1 MSHLYPPFAA
11 LLITCMIVLHGPAA
25 TAQENNQPPEG
36 FTALFNGKDIVGWT
50 GGKTEDPVK
59 IKAKLEGMNGEQ
71 RETYFAKIDADINKN
86 WSVQDGEL
94 VSTGKG
100 LHLVTPDDY
109 ADFEMWVDWKLMSAG
124 GDSGIYVRDTPQ
136 VQIWDPNHKPA
147 HKHGS
152 DKGSGGLWNNK
163 THPRDPSQLAD
174 NPIGQWNR
182 MYIRMV
188 GPYCTVV
195 LNGKTVVDNVVLE
208 NFFDRK
214 RPVYATGRIHLQ
226 THGSET
232 RFRNVFVRE
241 IGAEESNKLLNEITG
256 DDDEFTSIFNGR
268 DFTGWAG
275 GTHGYLVEDG
285 ELWSNGKHG
294 ANLITEKMY
303 NDFIA
308 RFDFVLS
315 PGANNG
321 VIIRT
326 PNAKVNPAGHA
337 LELQILDDSAERYA
351 KLKPYQFHGS
361 IYGIQPAI
369 RGYLR
374 PVGQWN
380 TQEVR
385 VVGDHIRVTLNG
397 YTIVDAHLDK
407 VAPNHRGAKRRVGH
421 FGFTGH
427 TSKIGFRNIRIKA
440 IEDNQP

>member
-1 MSHLYPPFAA
+1 MSYLHQSIIAVGMA
-11 LLITCMIVLHGPAA
+11 CMIVLHGPTA
-25 TAQENNQPPEG
+25 TAQNHNQPPEG
-36 FTALFNGKDIVGWT
+36 FTALFNGKDIAGWT
-50 GGKTEDPVK
+50 GGQTEDPVK
-59 IKAKLEGMNGEQ
+59 IKKKLEGMNDEQ
-71 RETYFAKIDADINKN
+71 RKAYYAKIDADINRN
-86 WSVQDGEL
+86 WSVENGEL

-100 LHLVTPDDY
+100 LHLVTPEDY
-109 ADFEMWVDWKLMSAG
+109 GDFEMWVDWKLMSAG

-136 VQIWDPNHKPA
+136 VQIWDPNHEPA

-163 THPRDPSQLAD
+163 ADGRFPTKVAD
-174 NPIGQWNR
+174 NAIGEWNR

-195 LNGKTVVDNVVLE
+195 LNGKKVVDNVVLE

-241 IGAEESNKLLNEITG
+241 IGAQESSKLLKEIVG
-256 DDDEFTSIFNGR
+256 EEGFSSIFNGK
-268 DFTGWAG
+268 DFTGWTG
-275 GTHGYLVEDG
+275 GTHGYVVENG

-294 ANLITEKMY
+294 ANLITQQAY
-303 NDFIA
+303 SDFIA
-308 RFDFVLS
+308 RFEFVLS
-315 PGANNG
+315 PVSNNG

-326 PNAKVNPAGHA
+326 PNAKVTPASHA
-337 LELQILDDSAERYA
+337 LELQILDDSAKEYA

-361 IYGIQPAI
+361 IYGIQPAT

-385 VVGDHIRVTLNG
+385 VIGDHIQVILNG
-397 YTIVDAHLDK
+397 YPIVDAHLDK
-407 VAPNHRGAKRRVGH
+407 VAPNHKGAKRRIGH
-421 FGFTGH
+421 FGFAGH
-427 TSKIGFRNIRIKA
+427 TSKIGFRNIRIKQ
-440 IEDNQP
+440 IEDNTQ

>member
-1 MSHLYPPFAA
+1 MIYLKQSIVVFAFA
-11 LLITCMIVLHGPAA
+11 CAILLHGPAA

-36 FTALFNGKDIVGWT
+36 FTALFNGKDIEGWT

-59 IKAKLEGMNGEQ
+59 IKKNLAGMNEEQ
-71 RETYFAKIDADINKN
+71 RKAYFAKIDADINKN
-86 WSVQDGEL
+86 WSVANGEL

-136 VQIWDPNHKPA
+136 VQIWDPGHKPA

-163 THPRDPSQLAD
+163 KAGKDPSQLAD
-174 NPIGQWNR
+174 NAIGEWNR

-195 LNGKTVVDNVVLE
+195 LNGKKVVDNVVLE

-214 RPVYATGRIHLQ
+214 RPVYPTGRIHLQ

-241 IGAEESNKLLNEITG
+241 IEAEESNKLLNEIAG
-256 DDDEFTSIFNGR
+256 DNDTFASLFNGK
-268 DFTGWAG
+268 DFAGWTG
-275 GTHGYLVEDG
+275 GTHAYLVKDG

-294 ANLITEKMY
+294 GNLITEQAY
-303 NDFIA
+303 GDFVA

-326 PNAKVNPAGHA
+326 PSAKVNPAGHA

-361 IYGIQPAI
+361 IYGIQPAV

-385 VVGDHIRVTLNG
+385 VVGDHIQVVLNG
-397 YTIVDAHLDK
+397 YPIVDAHLDK
-407 VAPNHRGAKRRVGH
+407 VAPNHKGAKRRMGH
-421 FGFTGH
+421 FGFTSH
-427 TSKIGFRNIRIKA
+427 TSKIGFRNIRIKE
-440 IEDNQP
+440 IKDTP